1 MPQEPTLHSP
11 CLPETG
17 IPSACTLRLYQFIDL
32 QSSPGCGPR
41 ANVGVGGM
49 GRVENFSGKGPNR
62 VLADGPVSS
71 GPGPQGGRVKRKVLV
86 PGEVAKS
93 SVMRKKPSSE
103 ALAGRGPL
111 SGRPFRC
118 WGLKGVQL
126 HCSRLET
133 RRRCGLDTPPS
144 SGLLEEG
151 RRWYGGP
158 AWEERGKRGR
168 WCGYA
173 SPGTGARPSP
183 TRGGDRPSPPRVCGD
198 PTPVSGGERRPA
210 DARVGEGGR
219 GGEAGRRKPTTK
231 LVSRSARLD
240 LNGRSPRPRS
250 AAETREGAFGR
261 WGRAR
266 RRRAA
271 GTGRAGPGGRA
282 EQGQRTPTSPLVRPA
297 PAAAPERGGRGPHL
311 APSAGALHLV
321 HGGEPSRGGPT
332 PPRPGQ
338 GPFLL
343 SGQRLVPVLGLLP
356 PRTSGRNPKA
366 DWKDAGGR
374 QGMRGAGG
382 AGEGRGPLCFQ
393 PGRRV
398 FSRPLNPAR
407 PPSGLFTG
415 RQRPRKGQ
423 RYAPGMP
430 RQVRGARVSAPQ
442 PSASRWRSQSS
453 QLPAWCLSTRL
464 PPHWDGWTEE
474 GREVGGRSAPSL

>member
-1 MPQEPTLHSP
+1 
-11 CLPETG
+11 
-17 IPSACTLRLYQFIDL
+17 
-32 QSSPGCGPR
+32 
-41 ANVGVGGM
+41 M
-49 GRVENFSGKGPNR
+49 GNFSGKGPNR

-282 EQGQRTPTSPLVRPA
+282 EQGQRTPTSPLGPA
-297 PAAAPERGGRGPHL
+297 GSSSCPGAGWARSASRALRRSPALGARRRTLPRGCDPSAARAGAFSPLGPEAGPSPRAPPAAHIWKESEGGL
-311 APSAGALHLV
+311 
-321 HGGEPSRGGPT
+321 E
-332 PPRPGQ
+332 
-338 GPFLL
+338 
-343 SGQRLVPVLGLLP
+343 
-356 PRTSGRNPKA
+356 GRRRATGN
-366 DWKDAGGR
+366 AGGR
-374 QGMRGAGG
+374 WSWGG
-382 AGEGRGPLCFQ
+382 AWTPVLSAGSQ
-393 PGRRV
+393 
-398 FSRPLNPAR
+398 S
-407 PPSGLFTG
+407 LFT
-415 RQRPRKGQ
+415 
-423 RYAPGMP
+423 
-430 RQVRGARVSAPQ
+430 SAQ
-442 PSASRWRSQSS
+442 PS
-453 QLPAWCLSTRL
+453 
-464 PPHWDGWTEE
+464 
-474 GREVGGRSAPSL
+474 